1 MEIKELY
8 HYMTTATEE
17 QNDQA
22 IEVLSEIMHDLQ
34 KKFPEYYRKYDKRLE
49 DIYEH
54 GKLSK
59 EEAKA
64 YVAHMTNKDGSK
76 GEHWSMEQTQEYQ
89 YSHPDYAEINPVC
102 FYVAMNMM
110 YSDYYKTTRTIDTY
124 AELAKKFLQDPDA
137 PSDKLTRYIHAM
149 TDNLQK

>member
-8 HYMTTATEE
+8 HYMTTASEE

-34 KKFPEYYRKYDKRLE
+34 KKYPDYYRKYDKKLE
-49 DIYEH
+49 SIYEH

-59 EEAKA
+59 EEAKE
-64 YVAHMTNKDGSK
+64 YVAHMSNKDGSK
-76 GEHWSMEQTQEYQ
+76 GEHWTLAQVQSYMGE
-89 YSHPDYAEINPVC
+89 HPELLDLNPVC

-110 YSDYYKTTRTIDTY
+110 YSDYYKPTRTTDTY
-124 AELAKKFLQDPDA
+124 AMLAKDFLSDPDA
-137 PSDKLTRYIHAM
+137 PKDKLKRYIEAM
-149 TDNLQK
+149 HK